1 MNSTRAPMDHPLERY
16 ALRPVRSPQEWSVY
30 HAIRRDA
37 IFSALLPGQACAGKP
52 HSGGK
57 AIVLAGHALRLT
69 RMRPGSMGTC
79 GPTCGCRKR
88 SPVPFHCFR
97 VVLYNEGCNSD
108 VSARA
113 PDRATPCAIAGAR
126 ALRQAHLRI
135 RGQSGLGA
143 TLAARLEHADAIH
156 RSRA

>member
-1 MNSTRAPMDHPLERY
+1 MA
-16 ALRPVRSPQEWSVY
+16 
-30 HAIRRDA
+30 RR
-37 IFSALLPGQACAGKP
+37 QAGAGKS

-88 SPVPFHCFR
+88 LAVPFHCFR
-97 VVLYNEGCNSD
+97 VVLYNERCNSD

-113 PDRATPCAIAGAR
+113 PDRTTPCATPGAR
-126 ALRQAHLRI
+126 ALGRRTEDTRSTGI
-135 RGQSGLGA
+135 RVQSTGAGHEPLGD
-143 TLAARLEHADAIH
+143 RLDPAPPIKP
-156 RSRA
+156 

>member
-1 MNSTRAPMDHPLERY
+1 MA
-16 ALRPVRSPQEWSVY
+16 
-30 HAIRRDA
+30 RR
-37 IFSALLPGQACAGKP
+37 QAGAGKP

-79 GPTCGCRKR
+79 GPTCGCRKC

-113 PDRATPCAIAGAR
+113 PDRATPCAIPGAR

-143 TLAARLEHADAIH
+143 TLAAATGWSGLRAWSASHDAELRLCV
-156 RSRA
+156 RSTTAAVLTLARL

>member
-1 MNSTRAPMDHPLERY
+1 MA
-16 ALRPVRSPQEWSVY
+16 
-30 HAIRRDA
+30 RR
-37 IFSALLPGQACAGKP
+37 QAGAGKP

-113 PDRATPCAIAGAR
+113 PDRATPCAIPGAR
-126 ALRQAHLRI
+126 ALGRRTEDTRSTGI
-135 RGQSGLGA
+135 SGY
-143 TLAARLEHADAIH
+143 ARLEHADAI
-156 RSRA
+156 